1 MQTTG
6 FFLVRLVRPRH
17 ECVDLDLIRPQ
28 TDRTNVKVLLR
39 VGLRLLFFKAN
50 LSERGRF
57 STANLPRS
65 AGCGWGGL
73 VPFSLV
79 RPVSSR
85 RILALRANNTSVYL
99 SVCLV
104 VALLVLQVSTVG
116 LPCALLVH

>member
-28 TDRTNVKVLLR
+28 TGRTNVKVLLR

-50 LSERGRF
+50 LSERGDSWPQISLGRPQ
-57 STANLPRS
+57 A
-65 AGCGWGGL
+65 AGAASS
-73 VPFSLV
+73 PFSLV